1 MVFEIKGMK
10 EKDRVDLVNIGE
22 SMIASLWNAA
32 AELTQKKD
40 LDALTRTMTFIAY
53 HKVFLA
59 ALSST
64 VITEEDEKEETNI
77 PKKEEKPE
85 TELEPKAS
93 ETSEP
98 EHKKRGPYKKKGPK
112 LAETKNRLN
121 DEKFLLWVKAQ
132 NIEIDV
138 LTEETTKNLYKK
150 WLESQNLGCR
160 PHARTKDDPAGATCK
175 SCAFYKGGRCFDSDY
190 VVEDN
195 FICDMYENRRKG

>member
-32 AELTQKKD
+32 AELTHKKD

-53 HKVFLA
+53 HKVFLS

-64 VITEEDEKEETNI
+64 VITEEDENEEANI
-77 PKKEEKPE
+77 PNKEEKPK
-85 TELEPKAS
+85 TELETKAA

-98 EHKKRGPYKKKGPK
+98 KPKKRGPYKKRGPK

-150 WLESQNLGCR
+150 WLESQNLECV
-160 PHARTKDDPAGATCK
+160 PHKRTPKDAVGMICK
-175 SCAFYKGGRCFDSDY
+175 NCSFFQNGKCFDTDY
-190 VVEDN
+190 TVAEDYT
-195 FICDMYENRRKG
+195 CEMYENRRKG